1 MGALDGNQTN
11 GKGSNFDA
19 GGISTYG
26 PVNALTVEAG
36 NGQANQVVLEGA
48 ATGNPPQIVVQGSD
62 ATIDLALVAKGGG
75 GVRLG
80 AASSNPIYDTYVE
93 SLAITPASVPA
104 NSSEEQ
110 IFPDNGTASV
120 GDVLIANWQGAL
132 TAGISIGNVRVS
144 SAGHI
149 GVTFVNS
156 TSAAIT
162 PAAGTLKILGFTV

>member
-11 GKGSNFDA
+11 GKGSSFDA
-19 GGISTYG
+19 GGISTLG
-26 PVNALTVEAG
+26 PVNGLTLEAG

-48 ATGNPPQIVVQGSD
+48 TAGNPPQIVAQGSD
-62 ATIDLALVAKGGG
+62 ASIDLALVAKGGG

-110 IFPDNGTASV
+110 IFPDNGTAAV
-120 GDVLIANWQGAL
+120 GDVLIGNWQGAL
-132 TAGISIGNVRVS
+132 TAGISIGNIRVS

-156 TSAAIT
+156 TAAAIV

>member
-1 MGALDGNQTN
+1 MPANDGNQTAGSPTNLGSGGLNTTGPLN
-11 GKGSNFDA
+11 G
-19 GGISTYG
+19 
-26 PVNALTVEAG
+26 LTLEAG

-48 ATGNPPQIVVQGSD
+48 PAGSPPQIKAQGSD

-80 AASSNPIYDTYVE
+80 ATSSNPIYDTYVE
-93 SLAITPASVPA
+93 SLAIAPASVPA

-110 IFPDNGTASV
+110 IFPDNGTANV
-120 GDVLIANWQGAL
+120 GDVLIGNWQEAL
-132 TAGISIGNVRVS
+132 PAGISIGNIRVS

-156 TSAAIT
+156 TAAAIT